1 MYNWDADAVN
11 NETSHIP
18 RPSYNEQGARVE
30 TVRGT
35 RRAPTSPRRLADA
48 RRSERKRAAQLC
60 RSRLHAHP
68 SRRPPPE
75 QSEASSA
82 PASRRA
88 LALNRRTLSN
98 FRGTFAAAASTNA
111 FQVGGPKRRTRERRQ
126 GTEETF
132 EAHPFT
138 RARSCLPMS
147 IRNVSDYGVKQLALH
162 RRVRARPRD

>member
-30 TVRGT
+30 TARGT

-48 RRSERKRAAQLC
+48 RRSERKRAARLC

-75 QSEASSA
+75 RQE
-82 PASRRA
+82 P
-88 LALNRRTLSN
+88 
-98 FRGTFAAAASTNA
+98 
-111 FQVGGPKRRTRERRQ
+111 VGGVFRP
-126 GTEETF
+126 
-132 EAHPFT
+132 
-138 RARSCLPMS
+138 
-147 IRNVSDYGVKQLALH
+147 
-162 RRVRARPRD
+162 RPRDAHSRLIDELYRTFAELSPPPPPPLRMLFRLEGPREGQGNVDGERRKRSRRIRLHARSFVPSYEYT

>member
-1 MYNWDADAVN
+1 VYNWDADAVN

-60 RSRLHAHP
+60 CSRLHAHP

-98 FRGTFAAAASTNA
+98 FRGTFAAAASTMLFRKAQEEDKGTSTGN
-111 FQVGGPKRRTRERRQ
+111 GGNVR
-126 GTEETF
+126 G
-132 EAHPFT
+132 ASVYT